1 MNKSKL
7 TLLIDGNWLLMS
19 RLSAITN
26 SYIDDNELCKNLQLL
41 MIQSIKKVL
50 KKFQLIDNI
59 IFCSD
64 GGSWR
69 NDLDIPEVVKDDDG
83 NIIKYKGN
91 REKPANINWELVFKA
106 YEIFITQLKQ
116 YGINTYKEHA
126 IEGDDL
132 LWWWSRKLNNEG
144 TNCIIWTKDNDL
156 KQLINIDNNKCFTVW
171 WNDNNGMFVED
182 FNEDDL
188 DFLFNN
194 EYNENDIIFKK
205 ISSNIQLT
213 KFNKNHIIVDKII
226 RGDKSD
232 NIEPVLYKQSP
243 KSSRKFRIS
252 DKDID
257 YDIDWKNNSMVYDFF
272 DQLLKSKKYS
282 KNVNKSLENII
293 EHYNYN
299 RQLVALDKDYY
310 PKEILELLE
319 NLDYK
324 VPDDLSGIYNI
335 ENNIRSDINNLNG
348 IIDFI

>member
-1 MNKSKL
+1 MTKSKL

-26 SYIDDNELCKNLQLL
+26 NYIDDNELCKNLQLL

-59 IFCSD
+59 VFCAD

-69 NDLDIPEVVKDDDG
+69 NDLEVPETVTDDEG

-91 REKPANINWELVFKA
+91 REKDANINWELVFKA
-106 YEIFITQLKQ
+106 YETLILQLKQ
-116 YGINTYKEHA
+116 YGINAYKEYA
-126 IEGDDL
+126 VEGDDL
-132 LWWWSRKLNNEG
+132 VWWWSKKLNSEG

-156 KQLINIDNNKCFTVW
+156 KQLVNIDNNKCFTVW
-171 WNDNNGMFVED
+171 WNEANGMFIEN

-194 EYNENDIIFKK
+194 EYNENDIILKK
-205 ISSNIQLT
+205 ISNNIQLT
-213 KFNKNHIIVDKII
+213 KFNRNSIIIDKIM

-243 KSSRKFRIS
+243 KSTRKFRIS

-257 YDIDWKNNSMVYDFF
+257 YNIDWKDDQCVYNFF
-272 DQLLKSKKYS
+272 DHLLKSKKYS
-282 KNVNKSLENII
+282 KNVNKSLDEIL
-293 EHYNYN
+293 EHFKYN

-310 PKEILELLE
+310 PKQIIESLD
-319 NLDYK
+319 NLPYK
-324 VPDDLSGIYNI
+324 EPYDLSGITNI
-335 ENNIRSDINNLNG
+335 ENNIRTDINNLNG

>member
-1 MNKSKL
+1 MAKSKL

-26 SYIDDNELCKNLQLL
+26 NYIDDNELCKNLQLL

-59 IFCSD
+59 VFCAD

-69 NDLDIPEVVKDDDG
+69 NDLEVPETVTDDEG

-91 REKPANINWELVFKA
+91 REKDANINWELVFKA
-106 YEIFITQLKQ
+106 YETLILQLKQ
-116 YGINTYKEHA
+116 YGINAYKEYA
-126 IEGDDL
+126 VEGDDL
-132 LWWWSRKLNNEG
+132 VWWWSKKLNSEG

-156 KQLINIDNNKCFTVW
+156 KQLVNIDNNKCFTVW
-171 WNDNNGMFVED
+171 WNEANGMFIEN

-194 EYNENDIIFKK
+194 EYNENDIILKK
-205 ISSNIQLT
+205 ISNNIQLT
-213 KFNKNHIIVDKII
+213 KFNRNSIIIDKIM

-243 KSSRKFRIS
+243 KSTRKFRIS

-257 YDIDWKNNSMVYDFF
+257 YTINWKDDQCIYNFF
-272 DQLLKSKKYS
+272 DHLLKSKKYS
-282 KNVNKSLENII
+282 KNVNKSLDEIL
-293 EHYNYN
+293 EHFKYN

-310 PKEILELLE
+310 PKQIIESLD
-319 NLDYK
+319 NLSYK
-324 VPDDLSGIYNI
+324 EPDDLSGIANI
-335 ENNIRSDINNLNG
+335 ENNIRTDINNLNG